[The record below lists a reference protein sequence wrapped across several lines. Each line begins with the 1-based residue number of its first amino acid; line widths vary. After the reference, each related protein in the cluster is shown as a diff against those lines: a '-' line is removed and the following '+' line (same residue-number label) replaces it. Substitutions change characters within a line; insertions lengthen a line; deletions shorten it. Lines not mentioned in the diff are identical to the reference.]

1 MTRSEHDKLLD
12 AAVARLEEAARLLKR
27 AEEELLSQQASEL
40 ADFVDV
46 LRDVE
51 AEAA

>member
-1 MTRSEHDKLLD
+1 MTRSEHDKLLG
-12 AAVARLEEAARLLKR
+12 AAVAKLEEAATLLKR

-46 LRDVE
+46 LRDVK

>member
-1 MTRSEHDKLLD
+1 MTRSEHAKLLGT
-12 AAVARLEEAARLLKR
+12 AVAKLEEAATLLKR

-40 ADFVDV
+40 ADFVEV
-46 LRDVE
+46 LRDVQ